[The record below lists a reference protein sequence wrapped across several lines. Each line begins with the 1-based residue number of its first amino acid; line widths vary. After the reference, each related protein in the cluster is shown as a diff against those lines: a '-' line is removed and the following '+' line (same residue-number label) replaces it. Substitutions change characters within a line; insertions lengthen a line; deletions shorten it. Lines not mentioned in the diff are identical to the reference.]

1 MTLTKLKP
9 TDITAAAM
17 SQFQQHWEARTTDPL
32 EDCLHSKY
40 FVNVRVRLECGDQ
53 ITLIRFEDVNWAKIV
68 EMVVVRV
75 MDITDDGGVYCIV
88 TIPLFKASER
98 LMETVEH
105 TPVPVSVVRIF
116 NGYGVKGIEETEGI
130 FPEFRTKKDAE
141 DWVARQAPAI
151 VLTQAPV

>member
-40 FVNVRVRLECGDQ
+40 FVNVRSRLMSGDK
-53 ITLIRFEDVNWAKIV
+53 ITLLRFEDINWAKIV

-75 MDITDDGGVYCIV
+75 MDITDDGHVYCIV
-88 TIPLFKASER
+88 TNPLFQAAER
-98 LMETVEH
+98 LLETVEH
-105 TPVPVSVVRIF
+105 TPVPVYVARVF
-116 NGYGVKGIEETEGI
+116 NGYGVKGLEQDGI

-141 DWVARQAPAI
+141 TWVARQAPEI
-151 VLTQAPV
+151 VLMQAPA